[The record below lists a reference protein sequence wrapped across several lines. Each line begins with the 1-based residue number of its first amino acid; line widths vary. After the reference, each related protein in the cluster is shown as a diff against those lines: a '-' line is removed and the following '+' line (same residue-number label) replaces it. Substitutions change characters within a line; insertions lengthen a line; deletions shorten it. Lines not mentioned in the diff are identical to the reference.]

1 MIGLD
6 TNILIR
12 FLTQDDARQ
21 SPIANR
27 IIERELTRDRPGFI
41 NIISIVEVA
50 WVLESNFDLNR
61 EERAALIDAMTRLE
75 NVVVQHRDHVLRAL
89 DELRNGGADFSDVL
103 VGALCAD
110 AGCDT
115 TFTFDKKAARLP
127 GFSRAT

>member
-27 IIERELTRDRPGFI
+27 IIEQGLTRARPGFI
-41 NIISIVEVA
+41 NVVTIVEIA
-50 WVLESNFDLNR
+50 WVIESSFDLDR
-61 EERAALIDAMTRLE
+61 DERAALIDAILRLE
-75 NVVVQHRDHVLRAL
+75 NVVVQHRNHVLRAL
-89 DELRNGGADFSDVL
+89 DEMRTGGADFSDVL

-110 AGCDT
+110 AGCET
-115 TFTFDKKAARLP
+115 TLTFDKRASRLP
-127 GFSRAT
+127 GFKLAT